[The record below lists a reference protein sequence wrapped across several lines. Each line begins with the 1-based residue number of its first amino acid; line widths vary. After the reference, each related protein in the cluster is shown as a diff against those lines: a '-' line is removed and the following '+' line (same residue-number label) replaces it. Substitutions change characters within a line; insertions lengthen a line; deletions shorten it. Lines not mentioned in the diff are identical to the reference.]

1 MAALGSGDLRLA
13 QLLNAIQAQEKQPE
27 SRSLVETEI
36 LLGKPRNSLPEG
48 ITVAGV
54 TDLLTQTAGC
64 CKPVPGDPIRG
75 FITQSRGIILHRD
88 DCTHL
93 LNLEP
98 EKHNRLVEADWG
110 EIASQ
115 VYPVDICVEA
125 YDRPGL
131 LRDVS
136 TLIANE
142 KLNLLALNLSSNKPD
157 PKAYI
162 KLTVEIPSLPS
173 LGKVLDRIK
182 QIPNVIDVRRQ
193 IIN

>member
-1 MAALGSGDLRLA
+1 MD
-13 QLLNAIQAQEKQPE
+13 PP
-27 SRSLVETEI
+27 EI
-36 LLGKPRNSLPEG
+36 LLGKPRHSLPEG
-48 ITVAGV
+48 ISIAGV

-75 FITQSRGIILHRD
+75 FITQSRGIVLHRD
-88 DCTHL
+88 DCMHL

-98 EKHNRLVEADWG
+98 EKQNRLVDADWG
-110 EIASQ
+110 LAASQ

-125 YDRPGL
+125 YNRPGL

-142 KLNLLALNLSSNKPD
+142 KLNLVALTLASDKPD

-162 KLTVEIPSLPS
+162 KLTIEISSLLS

-182 QIPNVIDVRRQ
+182 QVPNVIDVKRQ
-193 IIN
+193 IIS